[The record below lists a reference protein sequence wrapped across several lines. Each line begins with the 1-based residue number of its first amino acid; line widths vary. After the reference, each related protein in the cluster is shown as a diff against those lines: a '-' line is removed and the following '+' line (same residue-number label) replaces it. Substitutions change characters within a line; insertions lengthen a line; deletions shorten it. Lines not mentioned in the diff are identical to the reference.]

1 MQENLLFPLLP
12 SSQSAAVLA
21 GQGWDLLCQWHTGTR
36 TQSPVEGQPGGP
48 WRVGSSYTL
57 QWLEP
62 NQWENRGWL
71 AFHPGWLKHLIL
83 MLISIFHETSKDQA
97 KFLLSLAELNSSKG
111 IFLMKSSEI
120 VKKTPTNPTP
130 FLSERKLILCLFFYH
145 SFTPMLL
152 AKCHLLYIGGIWLHN
167 ILIMVLVTSMG
178 CTRKGQVF
186 HLTGIAL

>member
-1 MQENLLFPLLP
+1 
-12 SSQSAAVLA
+12 
-21 GQGWDLLCQWHTGTR
+21 
-36 TQSPVEGQPGGP
+36 
-48 WRVGSSYTL
+48 
-57 QWLEP
+57 
-62 NQWENRGWL
+62 
-71 AFHPGWLKHLIL
+71 

-152 AKCHLLYIGGIWLHN
+152 AKCHLLYIGGI
-167 ILIMVLVTSMG
+167 
-178 CTRKGQVF
+178 
-186 HLTGIAL
+186 